1 MRLKDSDQTIR
12 QLVDDQLLAA
22 EKSMEYVYSNATGL
36 INSNRLLVDELQKDK
51 REKPQLEHTY
61 RPLAEGLN
69 DVLEQTISFMYTNI
83 HEFDFPEDALK
94 KKQHLFSPKKELTPK
109 PQPSVVSQIVQLT
122 EAKSKGFFGKH
133 MTKGSA
139 FKQRHL
145 FMMATNM
152 R

>member
-12 QLVDDQLLAA
+12 QLVEDQLLAA
-22 EKSMEYVYSNATGL
+22 EKSMEYVYSNAAGF

-51 REKPQLEHTY
+51 REKPQLQQTY

-94 KKQHLFSPKKELTPK
+94 KKQNILSPQRKPK
-109 PQPSVVSQIVQLT
+109 PQPSVVSEIVQLT
-122 EAKSKGFFGKH
+122 DAKSQGFFGKH
-133 MTKGSA
+133 MPKGSA